1 MVSFGVI
8 FFFLNVE
15 LDRTIDKT
23 LKRIYKKNEI
33 VTSIAKKEMME
44 MLIIVYEKCSSYL
57 WIQNICTNRSR
68 TQGFISEIGFRG
80 HFYDQTSKFSCT

>member
-44 MLIIVYEKCSSYL
+44 MLIIVYEKCSS
-57 WIQNICTNRSR
+57 
-68 TQGFISEIGFRG
+68 
-80 HFYDQTSKFSCT
+80 